1 MNDRIGI
8 EKQSQPGP
16 VARKEAT
23 GVFEQIEGNI
33 IANMARN
40 SARVPG
46 STHSRACCAWGGVS
60 CGATSRN
67 KPATLNTIHS
77 TSQGN
82 KYVYDQSHSA

>member
-23 GVFEQIEGNI
+23 GVFEQIEAFEQIEGNI

-40 SARVPG
+40 SARTQV
-46 STHSRACCAWGGVS
+46 RA
-60 CGATSRN
+60 REH
-67 KPATLNTIHS
+67 TLK
-77 TSQGN
+77 GLLRMWRR
-82 KYVYDQSHSA
+82 KLRRYFKK

>member
-1 MNDRIGI
+1 MQNTNAAHTKLLGFMNDRIGI

-40 SARVPG
+40 SAHTQV
-46 STHSRACCAWGGVS
+46 RA
-60 CGATSRN
+60 REH
-67 KPATLNTIHS
+67 TLKGLLRMWRRQLRRHF
-77 TSQGN
+77 
-82 KYVYDQSHSA
+82 KK

>member
-23 GVFEQIEGNI
+23 GVFEQIEAFEQIEGNI

-40 SARVPG
+40 SARTQV
-46 STHSRACCAWGGVS
+46 RA
-60 CGATSRN
+60 REH
-67 KPATLNTIHS
+67 TLKGLLRMGRR
-77 TSQGN
+77 QLRRYF
-82 KYVYDQSHSA
+82 KK